1 MKNIQ
6 ISQELFIDLI
16 DYHLLDQFDK
26 EEAIKK
32 GLEDKMDSIIKREK
46 YTKSKT
52 GLTEEERE
60 KARQEYLDIVG
71 MHPSFRW

>member
-52 GLTEEERE
+52 ALTEEERE